1 MPSFQRIAVPAALAA
16 LLIAAPARA
25 NLISDGDFQGLPNGL
40 APGNATIVVNDWTFF
55 DGAGVESIGANKVVR
70 LESNGLATRDS
81 TASQTV
87 AGLTVG
93 ADYTLSWDLAMRI
106 PFSGAANGPSFG
118 VFLDSQTLANALLLD
133 TYLSAAFAARSVTFT
148 ASATSHT
155 FIFAGELDG
164 RTNGAGL
171 TGTTDVSYRIDNVS
185 LVAASVSEPAGLGAL
200 ALGLGALAWRRRAV
214 QSVA

>member
-1 MPSFQRIAVPAALAA
+1 MPSFHRIALPAALAV

-40 APGNATIVVNDWTFF
+40 APGGATIVVNDWTFF
-55 DGAGVESIGANKVVR
+55 DAAGVESIGANKVVR
-70 LESNGLATRDS
+70 LESNGLASRDP

-93 ADYTLSWDLAMRI
+93 ADYTLSWDLALRVN
-106 PFSGAANGPSFG
+106 FSGSANGPSFG

-148 ASATSHT
+148 ATASSHT

-164 RTNGAGL
+164 RTNGAG
-171 TGTTDVSYRIDNVS
+171 TTDVSYRIDNVS
-185 LVAASVSEPAGLGAL
+185 LLATAVPEPAGLALLAGAFS
-200 ALGLGALAWRRRAV
+200 ALGLFRRR